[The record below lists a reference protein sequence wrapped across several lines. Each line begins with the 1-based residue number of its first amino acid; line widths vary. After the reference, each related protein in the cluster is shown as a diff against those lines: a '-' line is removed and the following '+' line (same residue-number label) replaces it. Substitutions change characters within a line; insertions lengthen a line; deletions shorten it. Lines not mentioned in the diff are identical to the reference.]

1 MKPLDNDEGAAS
13 VAATAVDEGSGA
25 RVSPASGFV
34 PTDDAVE
41 TPRGQGACRLKASVS
56 DATAPGIVVTGMGW
70 WLPEQPGPEFGA
82 LDVNINA
89 ALSYAGP
96 YDPAS
101 GSADT
106 RGVPCRILRA

>member
-1 MKPLDNDEGAAS
+1 MKIHPQ
-13 VAATAVDEGSGA
+13 TARAIGIADGEWVK
-25 RVSPASGFV
+25 
-34 PTDDAVE
+34 VE
-41 TPRGQGACRLKASVS
+41 TPRGKGACRLKVSVT

-70 WLPEQPGPEFGA
+70 WLPESPGPEFGA